1 MKHHRVSRYLAVTMA
16 AAQGLAACSQSSIN
30 SAVDTAGATTQH
42 IMAPLVQKDASR
54 QAQKLIDMLAD
65 RPECELFKLRLREA
79 GEGSP
84 TSGAT
89 EYAMTHAFD
98 DAGKAGCGKP

>member
-1 MKHHRVSRYLAVTMA
+1 MSVKLPFTLAILVLGGT
-16 AAQGLAACSQSSIN
+16 AQHVL
-30 SAVDTAGATTQH
+30 
-42 IMAPLVQKDASR
+42 APLPLPVVQKDASR

-65 RPECELFKLRLREA
+65 RPECELFKLRGREA
-79 GEGSP
+79 GKGSP

-98 DAGKAGCGKP
+98 DAGKAACGKS